1 MESPS
6 MLIPTANVPR
16 AISSPSLSFAHRF
29 YILLKAH
36 YFLFFSAFG
45 ILYPILN
52 ITLRNREHYFLF
64 FSAFGI
70 LYPILNITLRNR
82 GLSNIELSYINII
95 IPFIIFFTNP
105 LIGFIADHSRRYI
118 LTFNFIVAINTI
130 IYAIM
135 FTLPTVKSRNIH
147 ADIYHNNQYGYSLNF
162 CASQEVATQCASRS
176 QCGCSYQAHCT
187 LIDSLDNRYNN
198 QMKTFVF
205 TFSINSKDFSKEIN
219 YATHMSEPETCGIKY
234 RVSIDQVIK
243 QYIENR
249 GFDLLPSN
257 DISSELANCEITCS
271 IAHYCHGSR
280 YANQIGVILLY
291 SLLFVIGNNLINNAI
306 ALGVSIGFASLDRP
320 EIFGQ
325 QRVFGTLDFG
335 ISAFLASRVYQIFQT
350 EFVYIIMFSITTII
364 CIIVTSFIR
373 IQPTKQQKPS
383 TIHNENI
390 VEEIQIDDLSRVK
403 VKKTKKSRSQGA
415 LSELLSMLK
424 KIDAIIFLS
433 LAFAWGM
440 SNAVLDPYIYLYI
453 DELAPCQSHSI
464 VGWMSLV
471 SSLSELVAFFLA
483 GRALNFFGTNLL
495 SIAIFL
501 AFSIRFSGYYFIRKP
516 YYFILMETMH
526 FFNYGILYVLMAQ
539 KADAIAPPGL
549 SGTLQGVTLV
559 TLFGLGRGIGLL
571 AASFIYTFTQQ
582 PLLFLIFALFNL
594 IAAVIYSLYFILHRQ
609 SSKKSIE
616 QTNNT
621 NNNTSDIIIQS
632 DTQLNE
638 EPLLTSSTKNKSDNQ
653 IDGS

>member
-1 MESPS
+1 MDSPS
-6 MLIPTANVPR
+6 MLTPTANVPR
-16 AISSPSLSFAHRF
+16 ATSSSSLPFVHRY

-52 ITLRNREHYFLF
+52 ITLRNR
-64 FSAFGI
+64 
-70 LYPILNITLRNR
+70 
-82 GLSNIELSYINII
+82 GLSNAELSYINVI
-95 IPFIIFFTNP
+95 IPFIMFFTNP
-105 LIGFIADHSRRYI
+105 LIGFIADHSRRYLFI
-118 LTFNFIVAINTI
+118 FNFILAIITI
-130 IYAIM
+130 IYGIM
-135 FTLPTVKSRNIH
+135 FILPTVKSRNIQ

-176 QCGCSYQAHCT
+176 QCGCSYQANCT
-187 LIDSLDNRYNN
+187 LIDSLDYRYNN

-205 TFSINSKDFSKEIN
+205 TFSMNSKDFSKEIN
-219 YATHMSEPETCGIKY
+219 YATDMSEPETCGIKY
-234 RVSIDQVIK
+234 RVSIDQIIK
-243 QYIENR
+243 QYIEDR
-249 GFDLLPSN
+249 SFDLLPSN
-257 DISSELANCEITCS
+257 DISSKLASCEITCS

-280 YANQIGVILLY
+280 YANQIGFILLY
-291 SLLFVIGNNLINNAI
+291 SLLFIIGNNLINNAI
-306 ALGVSIGFASLDRP
+306 ALGASIGFATLDRP

-325 QRVFGTLDFG
+325 QRVFGTLGFG

-350 EFVYIIMFSITTII
+350 EFVYIIMFSITSII

-373 IQPTKQQKPS
+373 IQPNKQKPS

-415 LSELLSMLK
+415 LSKLLGMLK
-424 KIDAIIFLS
+424 KIDVIIFLS

-516 YYFILMETMH
+516 YYFIFMETMH
-526 FFNYGILYVLMAQ
+526 FFNYGILYVLMSQ
-539 KADAIAPPGL
+539 QADAIAPPG
-549 SGTLQGVTLV
+549 
-559 TLFGLGRGIGLL
+559 
-571 AASFIYTFTQQ
+571 
-582 PLLFLIFALFNL
+582 
-594 IAAVIYSLYFILHRQ
+594 
-609 SSKKSIE
+609 
-616 QTNNT
+616 
-621 NNNTSDIIIQS
+621 
-632 DTQLNE
+632 
-638 EPLLTSSTKNKSDNQ
+638 
-653 IDGS
+653 